1 MSEVDEQVAH
11 GEFTQSPETAEQ
23 APEETEAQAEFTQ
36 SSEEAEQVPDE
47 TEAQAEFTQS
57 SESTEGTEKAEQETH
72 AEFTQSSETA
82 EQEAHAEFTQSS
94 ETAEHTKDEHEAA
107 EPPDGDGSQRPRWYI
122 VHTYSGFEQRVQKT
136 INEMMRNGQDEGL
149 IAEVIVPTE
158 RVVEVNRIGQKR
170 TITRKSYPGYVLVRM
185 IMTDLSWHL
194 IQSIPKVT
202 GFIGGKN
209 RPAPMRD
216 SEAQHI
222 LDLMKLSQDVPRPNF
237 TFQRGE
243 EVRVNDGPFMGFN
256 AVVQDADYEKG
267 KLTVTVTIF
276 GRQTPTEL
284 DFCQVSK

>member
-1 MSEVDEQVAH
+1 MSEVDEQ
-11 GEFTQSPETAEQ
+11 Q
-23 APEETEAQAEFTQ
+23 AQAEFTQ
-36 SSEEAEQVPDE
+36 SPEDAEQK
-47 TEAQAEFTQS
+47 S
-57 SESTEGTEKAEQETH
+57 QEL
-72 AEFTQSSETA
+72 
-82 EQEAHAEFTQSS
+82 
-94 ETAEHTKDEHEAA
+94 EAA
-107 EPPDGDGSQRPRWYI
+107 QTSDEDAAQRPRWYI

-136 INEMMRNGQDEGL
+136 INEMKRTGQDEGL

-158 RVVEVNRIGQKR
+158 KVVEVNRIGQRR

-216 SEAQHI
+216 SEARHI
-222 LDLMKLSQDVPRPNF
+222 LELMEKSKDVPRPNY

-256 AVVQDADYEKG
+256 AIVQDTDYEKG
-267 KLTVTVTIF
+267 KVTVSVTIF

-284 DFCQVSK
+284 DFSQVTK